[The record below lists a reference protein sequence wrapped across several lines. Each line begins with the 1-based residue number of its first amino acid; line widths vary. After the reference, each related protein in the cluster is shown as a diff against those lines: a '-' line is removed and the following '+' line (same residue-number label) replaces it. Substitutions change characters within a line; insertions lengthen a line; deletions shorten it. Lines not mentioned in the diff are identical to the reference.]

1 LRKRLNCKRCVVCGA
16 ELAGVTGYVY
26 PESGTTRLYAP
37 FCESHLAKF
46 NEYASPVFE
55 NPAAYEQFKQMFPVT
70 YLQDVKGKPI
80 LFFDSYKTARYFVE
94 NISCSLVIF

>member
-1 LRKRLNCKRCVVCGA
+1 MVCGNSPV
-16 ELAGVTGYVY
+16 EFRGYVY
-26 PESGTTRLYAP
+26 YESGTTRLYAP

-80 LFFDSYKTARYFVE
+80 LFFDSYKTASA
-94 NISCSLVIF
+94 N